1 LVTGGL
7 EGSLFIP
14 ATPPLGASPSA
25 IEFGGL
31 RLSSKAYDRSTLI
44 ELLRGELSCP
54 LIATFGE
61 IGLADKLLTGPV
73 SKRDLG
79 LNGNPDVLGACL
91 DYLVG
96 IGLLSSSKE
105 TDDSPYELTETGR
118 MVFRRHGAFSLL
130 HSYHKY
136 FNSLAELLTSK
147 SAIMPTVERGENVVG
162 SGALHAKK
170 FFPAALR
177 QLELLQPKAII
188 DIGCGDGTFLE
199 YAHSYIPNAQL
210 AVIDYSQVAVDA
222 TTKRFSEYGVD
233 LAAAITSD
241 GSLVDHWAAQL
252 PTSFTTASPVVFT
265 IWFVAHEFSQ
275 RSETV
280 LIEFF
285 KKMNTTFPRADIILG
300 EIVNLPSTVL
310 AENARTSIMPEYLFF
325 HRLSGQGVMSWDAWQ
340 RILAQTPYS
349 LAAEVRFD
357 EVSTQNGQSL
367 PSSFVWHLKA

>member
-1 LVTGGL
+1 
-7 EGSLFIP
+7 
-14 ATPPLGASPSA
+14 
-25 IEFGGL
+25 
-31 RLSSKAYDRSTLI
+31 LSSKAYDRSTLI
-44 ELLRGELSCP
+44 ELLRGNLSCP
-54 LIATFGE
+54 LIAAFGE
-61 IGLADKLLTGPV
+61 IGLSDKLLTGPV
-73 SKRDLG
+73 TTHDLE

-91 DYLVG
+91 DYLIS
-96 IGLLSSSKE
+96 IGLLLSCNEADNSR
-105 TDDSPYELTETGR
+105 YELTETGR

-136 FNSLAELLTSK
+136 FDSLAELLTSK

-177 QLELLQPKAII
+177 QLELIQPKAII

-199 YAHSYIPNAQL
+199 YAHAHIPHAEL
-210 AVIDYSQVAVDA
+210 AVIDYAQVAIDA
-222 TTKRFSEYGVD
+222 TAKRFSDYGID
-233 LAAAITSD
+233 LVAAITSD
-241 GSLVDHWAAQL
+241 GSLVHNWAAQL
-252 PTSFTTASPVVFT
+252 PASFKTASPVVFA

-285 KKMNTTFPRADIILG
+285 KKMNATFPRADIILG
-300 EIVNLPSTVL
+300 EIVNLPRTVL

-325 HRLSGQGVMSWDAWQ
+325 HRVSGQGVMSWDAWQ
-340 RILAQTPYS
+340 RILSQIPYS

-367 PSSFVWHLKA
+367 PSSFVWHLKTQK